1 MAKHKK
7 FTVQGKEILLI
18 QQQAGDYISLNDI
31 ASNFPGEASDHIKN
45 WLRSGQTI
53 EFLGVWEKMHN
64 ENFNWVNFT
73 QLAQEHLGNAFVMTT
88 KRWVEETNAI
98 GLEAKPGRY
107 GGTYAHSDIALSFCY
122 WLSPVFQ
129 LYFIKEFQRLK
140 ELEAEQREDQ
150 FRFDVRREL
159 TKINWHRH
167 REAVKL
173 LQPRKLDTMG
183 ERYIFANEA
192 DLLNLALFGVSA
204 KKWREDNPDKKGNI
218 RDYASIEQ
226 LTVLANL
233 ENINALLIEHG
244 FTQDERLQLLN
255 EEAIKQ
261 MESLLQ
267 YDRATHL
274 KELGEQGEL

>member
-1 MAKHKK
+1 MAKRKNLS
-7 FTVQGKEILLI
+7 VQGKKLSFYTEKDT
-18 QQQAGDYISLNDI
+18 DYISLTDI
-31 ASNFPGEASDHIKN
+31 DREFNGNGRHIEN
-45 WLRSGQTI
+45 WLRNQNTI
-53 EFLGVWEKMHN
+53 EFLETWEEIHN
-64 ENFNWVNFT
+64 PDFNSM
-73 QLAQEHLGNAFVMTT
+73 QIHEIKEQ
-88 KRWVEETNAI
+88 I
-98 GLEAKPGRY
+98 GLNRFLLSAKKWIELTQAMGITARAGRY
-107 GGTYAHSDIALSFCY
+107 GGTFAHPDIAFNFCY
-122 WLSPVFQ
+122 WLSPRFQ
-129 LYFIKEFQRLK
+129 LYVAKEFQRLK

-167 REAVKL
+167 QEAVKL
-173 LQPRKLDTMG
+173 LQPRKLDIMG

-192 DLLNLALFGVSA
+192 DLLNLALFGKSA
-204 KKWREDNPDKKGNI
+204 KKWKEENPDKTGNI

-261 MESLLQ
+261 MDSLLQ
-267 YDRATHL
+267 YDRAGRL
-274 KELGEQGEL
+274 RELNEEEG